1 MIQPNEIRVGNR
13 IAPTRPYPPGNK
25 AHIICDE
32 DFLEVL
38 FGARDYD
45 NYEGIPLTP
54 EILEKCGFVYTEPAD
69 KLNDG
74 YYDLGYRFRFV
85 YIKGEG
91 LLFLPNGHSLINRW
105 YKHLHQL
112 QNLYFAL

>member
-1 MIQPNEIRVGNR
+1 MIQPNELR
-13 IAPTRPYPPGNK
+13 IGNK
-25 AHIICDE
+25 IKSRLVFLVNPAAIEIITCDE

-105 YKHLHQL
+105 Y
-112 QNLYFAL
+112 